1 MKAKKTILLAI
12 SMPGIGAC
20 KMQTQFKSSK
30 IVKTLKQYLNS
41 ELDLKTW
48 KSQFSS
54 SKSWKIRE
62 TIVLAII
69 MPVIGACKM
78 QTQFKSSKSV
88 KTREK
93 FF

>member
-1 MKAKKTILLAI
+1 
-12 SMPGIGAC
+12 MPGIGAC

-54 SKSWKIRE
+54 YKKGKTRE
-62 TIVLAII
+62 TILLAISLTGVSFQV
-69 MPVIGACKM
+69 PK
-78 QTQFKSSKSV
+78 K
-88 KTREK
+88 EK
-93 FF
+93 AERQLF